1 MVCKIFHFFSRY
13 SRCWKEWCSIRK
25 LSCTI
30 LSRLCIYAKCRF
42 NLLLHR
48 KTFFLVSSFMII
60 SLNLSKKRL
69 RLYDLRPSIPP
80 MCFKAIWRKASQ
92 VRLINVENLYAFR
105 RLNHRRETRSLYKRL
120 RENISCSGFCYF
132 KFKRIHRK
140 LQLRDNKVTA
150 GNEIQRDQRGNL

>member
-1 MVCKIFHFFSRY
+1 MLCKFFTFPHGILNVE
-13 SRCWKEWCSIRK
+13 KNNVSIRK

-30 LSRLCIYAKCRF
+30 LLRLYIYAKYHV

-80 MCFKAIWRKASQ
+80 MCFKAIWGKASQ

-105 RLNHRRETRSLYKRL
+105 RLNHRETRSLHKRL
-120 RENISCSGFCYF
+120 RENISCARDSATSNSSGFTGSF
-132 KFKRIHRK
+132 S
-140 LQLRDNKVTA
+140 
-150 GNEIQRDQRGNL
+150 